1 MNDGWRMVWTISL
14 LVAVIVTGIFAL
26 MMNRK
31 SVDIPLSL
39 DEQRL
44 IIRLAHRQL
53 EAVLAGKAEIEVDQ
67 GELSPALMREAACVV
82 TLTKGGALRGCIIDN
97 FIPHEPL
104 YKNVL
109 RNVVLAATNDPRF
122 LPVSMDEIDAIRI
135 EISVLDAPRPLLF
148 DSPDDLLAKLN
159 PGKDGVILKT
169 CYGLSTYLPQVWEA
183 LPDPAVFLSNLCE
196 KQGAPADYW
205 RSDPSV
211 QVEIYHVFHF
221 TEGGSSD

>member
-1 MNDGWRMVWTISL
+1 MNDGWRMVWTILL
-14 LVAVIVTGIFAL
+14 LVAVIVTGIFAV

-31 SVDIPLSL
+31 SVDTPLSL
-39 DEQRL
+39 DEQRV

-53 EAVLAGKAEIEVDQ
+53 EEVLAGKGEVEVERTD
-67 GELSPALMREAACVV
+67 LSPALMREAACFV
-82 TLTKGGALRGCIIDN
+82 TLTKGGVLRGCIIDN

-109 RNVVLAATNDPRF
+109 RNVVLAATKDPRF
-122 LPVSMDEIDAIRI
+122 LPVNMDELDAIRI

-196 KQGAPADYW
+196 KQGAPADCW

>member
-14 LVAVIVTGIFAL
+14 LVAVIATGIFAV
-26 MMNRK
+26 MMNKK
-31 SVDIPLSL
+31 SVDAPLSL

-53 EAVLAGKAEIEVDQ
+53 EAVLAGKGEIEVDQ
-67 GELSPALMREAACVV
+67 AELSPALMREAACFV
-82 TLTKGGALRGCIIDN
+82 TLTKAGALRGCIIDN

-109 RNVVLAATNDPRF
+109 RNVVLAATKDPRF
-122 LPVSMDEIDAIRI
+122 LPVSLDELAAIRI
-135 EISVLDAPRPLLF
+135 EISVLDAPRPLFF
-148 DSPDDLLAKLN
+148 DGPDDLLAKLN

-169 CYGLSTYLPQVWEA
+169 RYGLSTYLPQVWEA

-196 KQGAPADYW
+196 KQGAPGDCW

>member
-14 LVAVIVTGIFAL
+14 LVVVIATGIFAVR
-26 MMNRK
+26 MNRK
-31 SVDIPLSL
+31 SVDAPLSL

-53 EAVLAGKAEIEVDQ
+53 EAILAGKGEAAVDQ
-67 GELSPALMREAACVV
+67 GELSPALMREAACFV
-82 TLTKGGALRGCIIDN
+82 TLTKEGALRGCIIDN

-104 YKNVL
+104 YKNVM
-109 RNVVLAATNDPRF
+109 RNVVLAATEDPRF

-135 EISVLDAPRPLLF
+135 EISVLDAPQPLLF

-169 CYGLSTYLPQVWEA
+169 NHGLSTYLPQVWEA
-183 LPDPAVFLSNLCE
+183 LPDPAVFLSRLCE
-196 KQGAPADYW
+196 KQGAPADCW

>member
-14 LVAVIVTGIFAL
+14 LVVVIATGIFAVR
-26 MMNRK
+26 MNRK
-31 SVDIPLSL
+31 SVDAPLSL

-53 EAVLAGKAEIEVDQ
+53 EAVLAGKGEVAVDQ
-67 GELSPALMREAACVV
+67 GELSPALMREAACFV
-82 TLTKGGALRGCIIDN
+82 TLTKSGALRGCIIDN

-104 YKNVL
+104 YKNVM
-109 RNVVLAATNDPRF
+109 RNVVLAATKDPRF

-135 EISVLDAPRPLLF
+135 EISVLDAPQPLLF

-169 CYGLSTYLPQVWEA
+169 RYGLSTYLPQVWEA
-183 LPDPAVFLSNLCE
+183 LPDPAVFLSRLCE
-196 KQGAPADYW
+196 KQGAPADCW